1 MLQDVMASFSQRLN
15 DLFGGQIS
23 GLSDLNQQTA
33 KSIQEAVGLILHTAA
48 MDATQGHPTGK
59 IFVLDMGHPITI
71 AHLARQMVL
80 LAGKGHESTQTTAQV
95 VISLDDAALARQILG
110 EIARD

>member
-1 MLQDVMASFSQRLN
+1 MGAIAERLADEVLVTSDNPRSEDPAAIGAQILAGMLHPERAQWISDRALAIRTAIALAGPD
-15 DLFGGQIS
+15 DL
-23 GLSDLNQQTA
+23 
-33 KSIQEAVGLILHTAA
+33 
-48 MDATQGHPTGK
+48 
-59 IFVLDMGHPITI
+59 
-71 AHLARQMVL
+71 VL